1 MNIMVLSPRMIGD
14 RFSPGFDGILSN
26 CNALRMKQSFKQSF
40 FTNDVDAC
48 FTLPQLKKNLSDWT
62 DRIIAVQC
70 VRT

>member
-26 CNALRMKQSFKQSF
+26 CNALRMKQSF